1 MELRK
6 TAVSGIKWTTIGT
19 IGRALFQLAQVSIL
33 TRYLPKE
40 AFGLVA
46 MALFVVQFT
55 NIFADM
61 GMTSAIL
68 HRQNATKNE
77 YSSIYWLNIFISL
90 FLYGILFFSAPVIAN
105 FYNEPELHMLVPI
118 LGTNL
123 LLMASGR
130 QHRTI
135 MQKQFQ
141 FKAIT
146 IAELIS
152 VFIGLIAATLLAI
165 NNFGVYSLVYSTL
178 LASLTSNGLFL
189 IQNLRLN
196 PIRFHFRFNE
206 TKPFLK
212 IGGFT
217 MGSSLLDFFS
227 SETDILIIGKMLGA
241 ESLGVYSL
249 AKQIVLKL
257 FSIINPI
264 VITVLSPLLSSIQ
277 KEKERLK
284 ASFLKIIKYLAYI
297 NFPIYISVIVASK
310 EILYVVYGSGYT
322 ESYAVL
328 SFLSFAYCLAA
339 LSNPVGSLQI
349 ATGRTD
355 IGFKWTILRVLVTPL
370 VIFIGASISIEAVAA
385 FYAILSLLLVIPLW
399 FIQLKPMANIKLKEY
414 LNQFYKPLLF
424 FLVATVVI
432 YLLGDK
438 FEITKIAIVDAIIK
452 ITITIFPFSIFIY
465 FFDKKTV
472 LETYNLLRSTTKR
485 NE

>member
-1 MELRK
+1 MSLRK
-6 TAVSGIKWTTIGT
+6 TAISGIKWTTAGT
-19 IGRALFQLAQVSIL
+19 IGRSLFQLLQVSIL
-33 TRYLPKE
+33 TRFLPKE

-46 MALFVVQFT
+46 MALFVVQFS
-55 NIFADM
+55 NIFVDM

-90 FLYGILFFSAPVIAN
+90 FLYGILFFSAPVIAR
-105 FYNEPELHMLVPI
+105 FYNEPELRMLVPI

-141 FKAIT
+141 FKAIAIT
-146 IAELIS
+146 ELS
-152 VFIGLIAATLLAI
+152 SFFLGLIAAIILAI

-178 LASLTSNGLFL
+178 LAAFISNSSFL

-196 PIRFHFRFNE
+196 PIRLHFRLKE

-217 MGSSLLDFFS
+217 MGSTLLDFFS
-227 SETDILIIGKMLGA
+227 REIDVLIIGKMLGA

-249 AKQIVLKL
+249 AKQIVRKL
-257 FSIINPI
+257 FSVINPI
-264 VITVLSPLLSSIQ
+264 IITVLSPLLSSIQ

-284 ASFLKIIKYLAYI
+284 ATYLKVIKYLAYI
-297 NFPIYISVIVASK
+297 NFPIYVLIIVASK
-310 EILYVVYGSGYT
+310 EILQIVYGAAYA
-322 ESYAVL
+322 ESYVILA
-328 SFLSFAYCLAA
+328 FLAFAYCLAA

-355 IGFKWTILRVLVTPL
+355 IGFKWTILRVIVTPP
-370 VIFIGASISIEAVAA
+370 VIFVGTLINIEAVAA
-385 FYAILSLLLVIPLW
+385 FYASLSLLFVIPLW
-399 FIQLKPMANIKLKEY
+399 YILLKPLANIKLKEY

-424 FLVATVVI
+424 FLGATLII

-438 FEITKIAIVDAIIK
+438 TEITNNVITNAIIK
-452 ITITIFPFSIFIY
+452 VSITVVAFAIFI
-465 FFDKKTV
+465 FSFDKKSV
-472 LETYNLLRSTTKR
+472 LETYNLFISTIKR
-485 NE
+485 NK